1 MTAVLFKFSH
11 PDGTPVVDAPFL
23 VTTRKPSFD
32 ETLNNGIQ
40 VSGDVEGV
48 TDAQGEATLELMAGF
63 ATYYLLMDQPGAVAG
78 EDGCVAGL
86 RYRFMVVESST
97 TVRVE
102 DLIVT
107 TPTWSRPWDE
117 TALQIILDAK
127 IASIAAADRAD
138 EAAVAADASELA
150 AKTSEDNAKLSEDA
164 AKASELVSIDKAGQ
178 ASASQLAAKASE
190 DAAKVSEDAS
200 KVSELAA
207 AVSADFAAGAVV
219 DMQAQVDEATLQ
231 AGIATGAATAATDN
245 AALTAAD
252 RVATSA
258 DAVATE
264 ADKVATAADV
274 VTITGLK
281 TDVTALKD
289 ETLGY
294 RNEAMAAVG
303 TLGAVIQDGGPIDLS
318 GGAYPAAPIVST
330 MWKVTVGGTVPG
342 PQGDTY
348 GIGDTL
354 FYAQDQDLFY
364 KIDNTENVSSVAGKT
379 GVVVLN
385 KGDVGLTDVDNTADI
400 NKPVST
406 AQQTALD
413 LKIDKTS
420 IVDDLTSTD
429 ATKVLSAKQG
439 KSLYDLIQANNVTLV
454 VYEFLA
460 TAGQTVFSGADTNG
474 LSLLYT
480 PGTGTIL
487 LRNGVQLDRGD
498 DYTATSGSS
507 VTVAQACD
515 LNDLIQV
522 MAFGTFSVANHYTKP
537 EEDAL
542 LLTKASKSDTDT
554 KFADRYTKAEDDA
567 LFAAKVD
574 KATYA
579 QPNLIHNGDG
589 SVNQRAYVSGTA
601 SIGPNQL
608 TLDRWKVVTTG
619 QSLTYTNDTYGRTM
633 TAPAGGL
640 AQVIEA
646 SAVEGGTYT
655 PSWTGAGTLTINGVA
670 APKGVSLTLPA
681 MTAVTCVM
689 VGAFKYLKLEKGAIA
704 TPFVI
709 PEPGA
714 ELIKCMRFARL
725 LNVAAI
731 GSVQSGLGPNNLLQS
746 FNPPMRAAPV
756 VTVVTPPT
764 MFDGTNAGGTFTTIG
779 SQNNTTTSIRISP
792 TGLVGGTY
800 PTASFP
806 ILAYDGVLLLSAD
819 I

>member
-40 VSGDVEGV
+40 LPGDVEGV

-97 TVRVE
+97 TIRVE

-117 TALQIILDAK
+117 TAIQVILDAK

-178 ASASQLAAKASE
+178 ASVSQLAAKASE
-190 DAAKVSEDAS
+190 DAAQASEDAA

-207 AVSADFAAGAVV
+207 AASADFAAGAVV

-231 AGIATGAATAATDN
+231 AGIATGAATTSTNN

-252 RVATSA
+252 RDATAA

-281 TDVTALKD
+281 SDVTALKD
-289 ETLGY
+289 ETEGY
-294 RNEAMAAVG
+294 RDEAMAAVG

-354 FYAQDQDLFY
+354 FYAKDQDLFY

-379 GVVVLN
+379 GAVALV
-385 KGDVGLTDVDNTADI
+385 KDDVGLPLVDNTTDLD
-400 NKPVST
+400 KPVST
-406 AQQTALD
+406 PQQTALD
-413 LKIDKTS
+413 TKIDKTS
-420 IVDDLTSTD
+420 IVDDLASTD

-474 LSLLYT
+474 LTLLYT

-498 DYTATSGSS
+498 DYTAMTGSS

-515 LNDLIQV
+515 LNDLMQV

-542 LLTKASKSDTDT
+542 LLTK
-554 KFADRYTKAEDDA
+554 
-567 LFAAKVD
+567 VD
-574 KATYA
+574 K
-579 QPNLIHNGDG
+579 
-589 SVNQRAYVSGTA
+589 TA
-601 SIGPNQL
+601 VIA
-608 TLDRWKVVTTG
+608 LDH
-619 QSLTYTNDTYGRTM
+619 
-633 TAPAGGL
+633 
-640 AQVIEA
+640 
-646 SAVEGGTYT
+646 GGTGANT
-655 PSWTGAGTLTINGVA
+655 QTGA
-670 APKGVSLTLPA
+670 
-681 MTAVTCVM
+681 
-689 VGAFKYLKLEKGAIA
+689 
-704 TPFVI
+704 
-709 PEPGA
+709 
-714 ELIKCMRFARL
+714 
-725 LNVAAI
+725 
-731 GSVQSGLGPNNLLQS
+731 
-746 FNPPMRAAPV
+746 RAALGLELV
-756 VTVVTPPT
+756 ALAAGVNWDTITTPGKYFVPLAS
-764 MFDGTNAGGTFTTIG
+764 GTNAPLAGVNHVVEVTNTPNGLKQTSMLYGNTVTYSRAAVAGSWQGWYKSYDATNMLGTVSQTGGVPTGAIIERG
-779 SQNNTTTSIRISP
+779 SNAQGSYIRYADGTQICWIEATAGAANNAAGPVYNSLQVVPGAYPAAFSSAPAVTATATPYGAASGIFWVSGWVAPTQSSWGAWLGMSPTTTTAFSTIRLMAI
-792 TGLVGGTY
+792 GRW
-800 PTASFP
+800 F
-806 ILAYDGVLLLSAD
+806 
-819 I
+819 